1 LFIIIYSH
9 LYDIPFNLKFQE
21 FISLFTFPQYSNK
34 IIHRYTMYRITMY
47 GGESMKINKELL
59 KGSTTVLILSILNRK
74 DMYGYEMIK
83 EIDLRSK
90 GIFSFKEGTLYPIL
104 HNLENANYIESYW
117 DDSNS
122 GRKRKYYKITDN
134 GKKLLLEKESEWKL
148 FSETVNSVLWEGSLC
163 LK

>member
-1 LFIIIYSH
+1 
-9 LYDIPFNLKFQE
+9 
-21 FISLFTFPQYSNK
+21 
-34 IIHRYTMYRITMY
+34 MYLTTMY
-47 GGESMKINKELL
+47 GGEFMKINKELL